1 MVPLNPRFAERLRWM
16 ETESRFMHACP
27 DLDQEVPE
35 HVAQGAICENCGQIV
50 VWCQRCVLFAAE

>member
-1 MVPLNPRFAERLRWM
+1 M